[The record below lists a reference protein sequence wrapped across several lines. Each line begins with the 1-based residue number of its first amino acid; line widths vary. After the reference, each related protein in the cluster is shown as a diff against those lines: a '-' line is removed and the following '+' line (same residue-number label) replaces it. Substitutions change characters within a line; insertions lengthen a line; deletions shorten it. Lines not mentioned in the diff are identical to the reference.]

1 MATEATVGRQLSI
14 VLVVRSVGHTE
25 LRTTHRE
32 FHLGAGVDLVVE
44 AGTDTDAEWILES
57 EENEFWWP
65 RGGSLREVL
74 DAVPS
79 QYGSIRALVRDFV
92 PVRGDEAFA
101 ERMIYRLAPSAP
113 IAGPGGEAR
122 SAWRLVR
129 RTSAEGP
136 TLRGWYPVEVLRFA
150 VHDDVAYE
158 RNRLEDGLA
167 AGILRR
173 DTRVRDALRALA
185 AGQPLSFGPPDVLDD
200 AEFALDV
207 AVAGE
212 TDVIRAQERLDELE
226 RRLSA
231 VESTPAAVLKRKL
244 RAVLS
249 TRHGRR

>member
-1 MATEATVGRQLSI
+1 MEAALGRQLSI
-14 VLVVRSVGHTE
+14 VLAVRGVGDTE
-25 LRTTHRE
+25 LRTMHRE
-32 FHLGAGVDLVVE
+32 FHLGAGADLVVE
-44 AGTDTDAEWILES
+44 AGTDTDAEWIVES

-101 ERMIYRLAPSAP
+101 ERMIYRLTPSAP
-113 IAGPGGEAR
+113 IASTRRQSRP
-122 SAWRLVR
+122 AWRLVR

-136 TLRGWYPVEVLRFA
+136 TLRGWYPVEVLRFPID
-150 VHDDVAYE
+150 DDVAYE
-158 RNRLEDGLA
+158 RKRLEDGLA
-167 AGILRR
+167 AGTLRR
-173 DTRVRDALRALA
+173 DTRVRDALRALGA
-185 AGQPLSFGPPDVLDD
+185 RQPLNFGPPDVLDD

-212 TDVIRAQERLDELE
+212 ADVIRAQERLDELE

-231 VESTPAAVLKRKL
+231 IESTPSAVLKRKL
-244 RAVLS
+244 RALL
-249 TRHGRR
+249 TNRPRRR